1 VIVVDD
7 DRSIRRALRMQLS
20 LAGFSVLVFDSAKSL
35 LASKFPSRNACLLLD
50 VYMPGMGGLEL
61 YRALKAEGRGLPV
74 ILMSGRDDDQT
85 RKLGK
90 AQRITCL
97 FKPFDQSALLR
108 AIWKVMPEPDADAQI
123 EIANRRHV
131 TARR

>member
-1 VIVVDD
+1 MIVVDD
-7 DRSIRRALRMQLS
+7 DRSIRRALRLQLH

-35 LASKFPSRNACLLLD
+35 LAGKFPSRNACLLLD
-50 VYMPGMGGLEL
+50 IYMPGMGRLEL
-61 YRALKAEGRGLPV
+61 YRSLKAEGRGLPV

-97 FKPFDQSALLR
+97 FKLFDQSALLR
-108 AIWKVMPEPDADAQI
+108 AIRKVMPEADADA
-123 EIANRRHV
+123 RKR
-131 TARR
+131 

>member
-1 VIVVDD
+1 MIVVDD

-20 LAGFSVLVFDSAKSL
+20 LAGFSVLVFDSAESL
-35 LASKFPSRNACLLLD
+35 LAGKFPSRNACLLVD

-61 YRALKAEGRGLPV
+61 CRVLAAKGRGLPA

-85 RKLGK
+85 RKLSR
-90 AQRITCL
+90 AQRIPCL

-108 AIWKVMPEPDADAQI
+108 TIRKVMPEA
-123 EIANRRHV
+123 ER
-131 TARR
+131 